1 MRVLKEGGEK
11 EKKEWRV
18 IVFFGHTYSCVHT
31 HTHTLGSELSNCPTN
46 ENFYSVRFYLS
57 WE

>member
-18 IVFFGHTYSCVHT
+18 IVFFGHTY
-31 HTHTLGSELSNCPTN
+31 TLGSELSNCPTN